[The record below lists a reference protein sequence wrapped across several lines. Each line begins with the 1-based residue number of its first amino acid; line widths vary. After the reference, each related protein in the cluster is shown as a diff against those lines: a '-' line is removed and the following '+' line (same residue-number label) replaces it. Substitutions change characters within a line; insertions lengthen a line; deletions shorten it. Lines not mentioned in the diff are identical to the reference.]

1 MEKHIKIRTS
11 LLQVQVCSEGTEYEA
26 LAWVRTRHPAGTE
39 NNWQI
44 DDNRERSE
52 PVQCGDHPPR
62 MHYLFIC

>member
-1 MEKHIKIRTS
+1 MEKHIKIRTT
-11 LLQVQVCSEGTEYEA
+11 LLQAQVCSEGTEWEA
-26 LAWVRTRHPAGTE
+26 LAWLRKTHPAGTE